1 MKIIKS
7 FQGLRVI
14 AMLFIFFFHFK
25 IHGEGTFANIYNK
38 FFEDGYFA
46 VTFFFVLS
54 GFLTFNKLK
63 DKDISFSIKNSFKFM
78 LNKMKKLYPLYAV
91 MILVVFVVN
100 VTPEKIFRWIIL
112 SIPSFLLLQSF
123 VPLGAVY
130 FSFNGV
136 GWYISVLAFC
146 YFISYFFMLKINSS
160 KALKSIIIIYIFQCT
175 CVFLGKNAKINQW
188 LFYINPI
195 YRSLDFLQGMLL
207 ASFINEHSNI
217 KYKSTSFIEMMLVVV
232 FLVQYL
238 FISKYI
244 PQAFKW
250 GTFYLPIIL
259 LILAVFYYE
268 RGIISR
274 FLGNK
279 MFLEVAKFSFEFYI
293 IHQFIISQ
301 CRVYLRLNEKLILIL
316 TIIITICISKVI
328 NMLSVRIS
336 KRNNKREIV
345 NAG

>member
-1 MKIIKS
+1 
-7 FQGLRVI
+7 
-14 AMLFIFFFHFK
+14 
-25 IHGEGTFANIYNK
+25 
-38 FFEDGYFA
+38 
-46 VTFFFVLS
+46 
-54 GFLTFNKLK
+54 
-63 DKDISFSIKNSFKFM
+63 
-78 LNKMKKLYPLYAV
+78 
-91 MILVVFVVN
+91 
-100 VTPEKIFRWIIL
+100 
-112 SIPSFLLLQSF
+112 
-123 VPLGAVY
+123 
-130 FSFNGV
+130 
-136 GWYISVLAFC
+136 
-146 YFISYFFMLKINSS
+146 
-160 KALKSIIIIYIFQCT
+160 
-175 CVFLGKNAKINQW
+175 
-188 LFYINPI
+188 
-195 YRSLDFLQGMLL
+195 
-207 ASFINEHSNI
+207 
-217 KYKSTSFIEMMLVVV
+217 MMLVVV